1 MATLDIFV
9 SFEFDKDDKLRKDLF
24 GQAKGRTNH
33 KIRNCSLRESYPDD
47 EWVEKARDAIDGC
60 DVVVVLVGQD
70 THNAQGVIEETG
82 MARDLGEPIIQI
94 RNQGST
100 YTGLTHLG
108 EPIPWRWKRINE
120 KLNEIAGVSG

>member
-9 SFEFDKDDKLRKDLF
+9 SFEFHKDDKLRRDF
-24 GQAKGRTNH
+24 YGQAKRRTNH

-47 EWVEKARDAIDGC
+47 EWEEKARDAIDGC

-82 MARDLGEPIIQI
+82 IARSLRKPIIQI

-100 YTGLTHLG
+100 YTGLTRLG
-108 EPIPWRWKRINE
+108 EPMDWRWKRINK
-120 KLNEIAGVSG
+120 KLDEIAGVGG